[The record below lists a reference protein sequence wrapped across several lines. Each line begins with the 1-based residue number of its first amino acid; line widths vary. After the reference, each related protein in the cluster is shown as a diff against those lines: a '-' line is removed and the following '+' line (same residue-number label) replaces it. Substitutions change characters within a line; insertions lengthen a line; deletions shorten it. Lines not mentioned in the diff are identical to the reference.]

1 MYIESCYVV
10 LLTELSFRHSGFHA
24 INTNKPNV
32 GLFLTGGRRLGSS
45 LALAVPEGARQDFTL
60 VNSMLVLGGD
70 VDHFVKEALIQSHRL
85 PPKATELLI
94 ADLYATHFRQFTKE
108 CRWVLPTW
116 SSFSASSL
124 RGLLMKLTATPER
137 EAIICAKSRT
147 LAVSATWLKIS
158 TRSPFFGGLSM
169 AILTQRAVSEMWM
182 KARVWPP
189 VPYTVSALPTC
200 QKMYYCQGQKGPQR
214 AFVTAYRALHEKSVQ
229 NGTVVTVVI
238 KSVNQSLIS
247 TSLGGVRAPYNALV
261 QVGHSEAV
269 ILVVELE
276 HERIQTLGHV
286 INRAWIRRVQ
296 NVRTL
301 SVWQSDV
308 DVTLY
313 ASSRKYGTIIH
324 LKSTKLNYIPGI
336 SPPEVPYPYT
346 PIVPKW
352 TIW

>member
-1 MYIESCYVV
+1 VNEGSRLTSGPVHCQCIAHLPENV
-10 LLTELSFRHSGFHA
+10 LLPGTEG
-24 INTNKPNV
+24 T
-32 GLFLTGGRRLGSS
+32 
-45 LALAVPEGARQDFTL
+45 
-60 VNSMLVLGGD
+60 
-70 VDHFVKEALIQSHRL
+70 
-85 PPKATELLI
+85 
-94 ADLYATHFRQFTKE
+94 TK
-108 CRWVLPTW
+108 
-116 SSFSASSL
+116 
-124 RGLLMKLTATPER
+124 
-137 EAIICAKSRT
+137 
-147 LAVSATWLKIS
+147 
-158 TRSPFFGGLSM
+158 
-169 AILTQRAVSEMWM
+169 
-182 KARVWPP
+182 
-189 VPYTVSALPTC
+189 
-200 QKMYYCQGQKGPQR
+200 
-214 AFVTAYRALHEKSVQ
+214 AFVTAYRALHEESVQ

-247 TSLGGVRAPYNALV
+247 ASLGRVRAPYNALM

-286 INRAWIRRVQ
+286 INRARIRRVQ

-352 TIW
+352 TI